1 MYVTNAG
8 CPGLKSDRSD
18 GAICYD
24 DWPESMEDTM
34 PSLKEHRADA
44 AIEAAFRRGFSH
56 GVEAAVHAVEAR
68 LTEADQRKLRKWAE
82 AVLEWR
88 GPLGSEE
95 FAAPSAPDFET

>member
-1 MYVTNAG
+1 
-8 CPGLKSDRSD
+8 
-18 GAICYD
+18 
-24 DWPESMEDTM
+24 MEDTM

-56 GVEAAVHAVEAR
+56 GVEAAVHAVETR